1 MSKVALVTGG
11 IGGIGGIG
19 LATVR
24 RLAADKMK
32 LVVADVS
39 DKAERVTEEL
49 SSEGIDVALIHC
61 DVGIEDDVKRTMD
74 EVNHKYGRLDIL
86 INNAGIGNT
95 EVKLTDLS
103 IAEWQRVIDINL
115 TGVFLGMKYGIPL
128 LESSGGGAIVNVS
141 SLLGFKGKKLMSA
154 YNASK
159 AGVITLTKNA
169 ALEFGRQNIRV
180 NAVAPGVIDTP
191 IVDGWREQEQ
201 KWKILSTANALRRIG
216 TPLEVANAIRF
227 LVSEES
233 SYITGTTLMVDG
245 GGLTF

>member
-1 MSKVALVTGG
+1 MSKVALITGG
-11 IGGIGGIG
+11 SSGIG
-19 LATVR
+19 LATAR
-24 RLAADKMK
+24 RFADDQMK
-32 LVVADVS
+32 LIIADVS
-39 DKAERVTEEL
+39 DKGERVIEEL
-49 SSEGIDVALIHC
+49 SGEGIDVSLIHC
-61 DVGIEDDVKRTMD
+61 DVSIEGDVKRTMS
-74 EVNHKYGRLDIL
+74 EVRNRYGRLDIL

-95 EVKLTDLS
+95 EVKLTELS
-103 IAEWQRVIDINL
+103 VHEWKRVIDINL

-128 LESSGGGAIVNVS
+128 IEESGGGAIVNVS

-169 ALEFGRQNIRV
+169 ALEFGKQHIRV

-201 KWKILSTANALRRIG
+201 KWKILSTANALRRVG
-216 TPLEVANAIRF
+216 TPREVANAIYF
-227 LVSEES
+227 LASDES

-245 GGLTF
+245 GGLTY